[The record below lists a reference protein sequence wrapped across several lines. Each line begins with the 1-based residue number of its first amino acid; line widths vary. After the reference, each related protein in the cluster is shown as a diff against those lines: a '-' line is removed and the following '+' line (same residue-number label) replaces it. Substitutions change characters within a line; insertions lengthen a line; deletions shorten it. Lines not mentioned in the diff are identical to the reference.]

1 MMHSDKDPIIAKA
14 SAAGQGGIG
23 VVRLSG
29 QAKSLDELTEKLFT
43 GKVLKPRY
51 ATLLPVTDK
60 DGKLIDRAIVLR
72 FCGPASYTGEDVLE
86 IQAHGGM
93 AVQQMILD
101 RCLEL
106 GKSVGLRMANP
117 GEFSQRAFLNGKMD
131 LAQAEAVADLIEAS
145 NNAAARAAARSL
157 QGEFS
162 SRVNTINQAI
172 LELRAY
178 IEATMDFPEEEIDF
192 IQNGRINE
200 KIEEISQMLE
210 LLCRSAMRGKV
221 LRDGLT
227 VVLVGPPNVGKSS
240 LMNALAG
247 DDVAI
252 VTDIAGTTRD
262 KITYSINLDGLTI
275 NLIDTAGVRVAED
288 TVERIGIE
296 RTLKAIEDADVV
308 IHMMSATETNT
319 LVAEQALEL
328 IRPRLRE
335 GVVFINVL
343 NKIDLREGA
352 KALNNQGILGIS
364 AKTREGLESLIVKLK
379 DLSGI
384 NQDAQGD
391 FLARSRHLDCLARAN
406 EHISVIRCARVGEL
420 IGLDIAAEELRL
432 ASLALGEIVGQ
443 TVADDLLGM
452 IFSKFCIGK

>member
-1 MMHSDKDPIIAKA
+1 MYSDKDPIIAKA

-23 VVRLSG
+23 VVRISG
-29 QAKSLDELTEKLFT
+29 QTRLVDELVANLFNGKL
-43 GKVLKPRY
+43 LKPRY
-51 ATLLPVTDK
+51 ATLQAINDN

-72 FCGPASYTGEDVLE
+72 FCAPASYTGEDVLE

-101 RCLEL
+101 RCLEV
-106 GKSVGLRMANP
+106 GKSLGLRMAHP

-145 NNAAARAAARSL
+145 NHAAARAAARSL

-162 SRVNTINQAI
+162 GRVNAVNQAV

-192 IQNGRINE
+192 IQNGRVNE
-200 KIEEISQMLE
+200 KVEEIAVMLDA
-210 LLCRSAMRGKV
+210 LCQSAMRGKV

-227 VVLVGPPNVGKSS
+227 VVLVGAPNVGKSS

-247 DDVAI
+247 EDVAI

-262 KITYSINLDGLTI
+262 KISYSINLDGLAI
-275 NLIDTAGVRVAED
+275 NLIDTAGVRITQD
-288 TVERIGIE
+288 PVEKIGIE
-296 RTLKAIEDADVV
+296 RTLKAVEDADVV
-308 IHMMSATETNT
+308 IHMMSAVEIDT

-343 NKIDLREGA
+343 NKIDLQDLKDDEVSEN
-352 KALNNQGILGIS
+352 ALRVS
-364 AKTREGLESLIVKLK
+364 AKTHKGLESLTQKLK
-379 DLSGI
+379 ELSGI
-384 NQDAQGD
+384 NQEVQGD
-391 FLARSRHLDCLARAN
+391 FLARSRHLDCLARAK
-406 EHISVIRCARVGEL
+406 EHISVIRSARVGEL

-432 ASLALGEIVGQ
+432 TSLALGEIVGQ

>member
-29 QAKSLDELTEKLFT
+29 QAKSLDELTEKLFV

-51 ATLLPVTDK
+51 ATLLPVIDK

-72 FCGPASYTGEDVLE
+72 FSGPASYTGEDVLE

-192 IQNGRINE
+192 IQNGHVNE

-210 LLCRSAMRGKV
+210 TLCRSAMRGKV

-275 NLIDTAGVRVAED
+275 NLIDTAGVRMTED
-288 TVERIGIE
+288 TVERIGID

-308 IHMMSATETNT
+308 IHMMSATETDT
-319 LVAEQALEL
+319 QVAEQALEL

-343 NKIDLREGA
+343 NKIDLRDGLDEPSH
-352 KALNNQGILGIS
+352 QGSLRVS

-379 DLSGI
+379 ELSGI

-406 EHISVIRCARVGEL
+406 EHIAVIRSARVGEL